1 MPRWRDLPEEL
12 DPQVRE
18 FAGRLRTLVERSGLS
33 VVAVADRTGYSKSSW
48 ERYLN
53 GRLLPPRGAVEA
65 LAETTGADVHH
76 LSTLWELAERAWSR
90 SEMRHDATMEAIGVA
105 RARAA
110 VEQFDPA
117 AQGADARKNG
127 RSPGKDRP
135 RVEPPDPEQPLV
147 ATAPVFP
154 ARAASAG
161 QPPESA
167 GPPSP
172 AWSSPSP
179 SSRSSSSPSSPPPS
193 SPSPRGRRRVA
204 LFAGGLV
211 GALLLVAGA
220 VLLVDAGGDGEK
232 RGERPPTAPAT
243 SARQQL
249 PEGVKCAGQDCTGQ
263 DPQAMGCGTAATTTA
278 DVTVGTAY
286 VEVRYSKT
294 CKAAWA
300 RIARA
305 APGDVTQVKA
315 PGVNGGAARSQR
327 GRVGADGDAYTKMIS
342 VDSAARA
349 TACASLG
356 GGTRAC
362 TAPGRG

>member
-18 FAGRLRTLVERSGLS
+18 FTGRLRTLVERSGLS
-33 VVAVADRTGYSKSSW
+33 VAAVADCTGYSESSW
-48 ERYLN
+48 ERYLD

-65 LAETTGADVHH
+65 LAEATGADVHH
-76 LSTLWELAERAWSR
+76 LGTLWELAERAWSR
-90 SEMRHDATMEAIGVA
+90 SETRHDVTMEAIGVA

-110 VEQFDPA
+110 IEQFDPA
-117 AQGADARKNG
+117 ARGVDARKNG
-127 RSPGKDRP
+127 RSPGNEWP

-147 ATAPVFP
+147 ASAPVLP

-161 QPPESA
+161 RAPDSA
-167 GPPSP
+167 EPPSP
-172 AWSSPSP
+172 APS
-179 SSRSSSSPSSPPPS
+179 PPS
-193 SPSPRGRRRVA
+193 SPSPRGRKRVAA

-220 VLLVDAGGDGEK
+220 VLLLDAGGDGEK
-232 RGERPPTAPAT
+232 RGERPTTAPAT

-263 DPQAMGCGTAATTTA
+263 DPQAMGCGAAATTTA

-300 RIARA
+300 RVARA
-305 APGDVTQVKA
+305 APGDVIQVKA
-315 PGVNGGAARSQR
+315 PGANGGAARSQS
-327 GRVGADGDAYTKMIS
+327 GRVGADGDAYTKMIP

-349 TACASLG
+349 TACATLG

-362 TAPGRG
+362 TAPGARG

>member
-18 FAGRLRTLVERSGLS
+18 FIGRLRTLVERSGLS
-33 VVAVADRTGYSKSSW
+33 VAAVADRTGYSESSW
-48 ERYLN
+48 ERYLD

-65 LAETTGADVHH
+65 LAEATGADVHH
-76 LSTLWELAERAWSR
+76 LGTLWELAERAWSR
-90 SEMRHDATMEAIGVA
+90 SETRHDVTMEAIGVA
-105 RARAA
+105 RTRAA
-110 VEQFDPA
+110 IEQFDPA
-117 AQGADARKNG
+117 ARGVDARKNG
-127 RSPGKDRP
+127 HSPGNEWP

-147 ATAPVFP
+147 ATAPVLP

-161 QPPESA
+161 RAPDSA
-167 GPPSP
+167 EPPSP
-172 AWSSPSP
+172 APS
-179 SSRSSSSPSSPPPS
+179 PPS
-193 SPSPRGRRRVA
+193 SPSPRGRKRVAA

-220 VLLVDAGGDGEK
+220 VLLLDAGGDGEK
-232 RGERPPTAPAT
+232 RGERPTTAPAT

-263 DPQAMGCGTAATTTA
+263 DPQAMGCGAAATTTA

-300 RIARA
+300 RVARA
-305 APGDVTQVKA
+305 APGDVIQVKA
-315 PGVNGGAARSQR
+315 PGANGGAARSQS
-327 GRVGADGDAYTKMIS
+327 GRVGADGDAYTKMIP

-349 TACASLG
+349 TACATLG

-362 TAPGRG
+362 TAPGARG

>member
-18 FAGRLRTLVERSGLS
+18 FTGRLRTLVERSGLS
-33 VVAVADRTGYSKSSW
+33 VVAVADRTGYSESSW
-48 ERYLN
+48 ERCLN

-65 LAETTGADVHH
+65 LAEATGADVHH

-90 SEMRHDATMEAIGVA
+90 SEMRHDVTMEAISVA
-105 RARAA
+105 QARAA
-110 VEQFDPA
+110 IERFDPA
-117 AQGADARKNG
+117 AQGVDARKNG
-127 RSPGKDRP
+127 RSPGNDRP

-147 ATAPVFP
+147 ATAPVLP

-161 QPPESA
+161 RAPDSA
-167 GPPSP
+167 EPPSP
-172 AWSSPSP
+172 APSP
-179 SSRSSSSPSSPPPS
+179 PSSSRSS
-193 SPSPRGRRRVA
+193 RGRKRVAA

-220 VLLVDAGGDGEK
+220 VLLLDAGGHSEK
-232 RGERPPTAPAT
+232 RGQKPTIAPAT

-263 DPQAMGCGTAATTTA
+263 DPQAMGCGTSATTTA

-286 VEVRYSKT
+286 VEVRYSRT

-305 APGDVTQVKA
+305 TPGDVIQVKA
-315 PGVNGGAARSQR
+315 PGANGGTARSQS
-327 GRVGADGDAYTKMIS
+327 GRVDADGDAYTKMIP

-349 TACASLG
+349 TACATLG

-362 TAPGRG
+362 TAPGARG

>member
-18 FAGRLRTLVERSGLS
+18 FTGRLRTLVERGGLS

-65 LAETTGADVHH
+65 LAEATGADAHH

-90 SEMRHDATMEAIGVA
+90 SEMRHDVTMEAISVA
-105 RARAA
+105 QARAA
-110 VEQFDPA
+110 MEQFDPA
-117 AQGADARKNG
+117 AQGVDARKNG
-127 RSPGKDRP
+127 RSPGQDRP

-147 ATAPVFP
+147 ATAPVLP
-154 ARAASAG
+154 ARPASTGRA
-161 QPPESA
+161 PDPAE
-167 GPPSP
+167 PPSP
-172 AWSSPSP
+172 ASSPS
-179 SSRSSSSPSSPPPS
+179 SSSPPPS
-193 SPSPRGRRRVA
+193 SSPSARGRKRAA

-220 VLLVDAGGDGEK
+220 VVLLDAGGDGEK
-232 RGERPPTAPAT
+232 RGERPTTAPAT

-249 PEGVKCAGQDCTGQ
+249 PEGVKCAGQDCAGQ

-294 CKAAWA
+294 CEAAWA

-305 APGDVTQVKA
+305 APGDVIQVKA
-315 PGVNGGAARSQR
+315 PGANGGAARSQS
-327 GRVGADGDAYTKMIS
+327 GRVGADGDAYTKMIP
-342 VDSAARA
+342 VDAAARA
-349 TACASLG
+349 TACATLG

-362 TAPGRG
+362 TAPGARG